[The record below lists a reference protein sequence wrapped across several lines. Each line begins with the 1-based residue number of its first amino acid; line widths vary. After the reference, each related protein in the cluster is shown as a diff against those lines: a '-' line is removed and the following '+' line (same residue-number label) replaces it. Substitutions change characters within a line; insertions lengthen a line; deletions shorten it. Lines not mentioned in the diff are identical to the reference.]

1 MRQIARTLLVLFA
14 VAVLL
19 SLTVG
24 RAAHKAIV
32 ITPGLPA
39 HLAGK
44 APSAPPAGLPPHLFV
59 SVGGTPIL
67 SHSATQEVP
76 LASLTKIMTA
86 YVVLTS
92 PRIYPLTKTIRF
104 TANDLYTGEAMRV
117 DQGDSVVLFKAG
129 QDVSIKD
136 MLYALLLPSGDNI
149 ATLLADAYPGGQSAF
164 VARMNADA
172 SKLGLTGARF
182 TEPSGLDPGDVASA
196 RDIALLSQAAMD
208 IPTFARVVATRSYS
222 VAGASPNPMLNL
234 NQLLGQL
241 PGAIGIKT
249 GWTPQAG
256 HNLAWA
262 VRTRLP
268 GNPVLIAVELGTPGP
283 VGAFGPVFQS
293 AASITAYGEGAVT
306 VKKITRGTTVATAKL
321 GLGLTVPLKA
331 ASTVY
336 LVGPGGAAVHFAV
349 TTGSP
354 GSLPTYVTAT
364 IAGQATPIPVTGVSL
379 PLWFRVARA
388 L

>member
-1 MRQIARTLLVLFA
+1 MRQVARTLLVLFA

-24 RAAHKAIV
+24 RAAH
-32 ITPGLPA
+32 TPVRVTSSLPG
-39 HLAGK
+39 HLAGS
-44 APSAPPAGLPPHLFV
+44 APAAPPASLPPHLFV
-59 SVGGTPIL
+59 SVGGVPVL
-67 SHSATQEVP
+67 SHDATQPVP

-86 YVVLTS
+86 YVVLSS
-92 PRIYPLTKTIRF
+92 PKVYPLTRTIRF

-117 DQGDSVVLFKAG
+117 DQGDSVVLFNAG
-129 QDVSIKD
+129 QEVSIKD

-149 ATLLADAYPGGQSAF
+149 ATLLADAYPGGEAAF
-164 VARMNADA
+164 VVKMNADA
-172 SKLGLTGARF
+172 AKLGLTSTHF

-196 RDIALLSQAAMD
+196 EDMARLSEAAMS
-208 IPTFARVVATRSYS
+208 IPTFARIVATRSYTL
-222 VAGASPNPMLNL
+222 AGASPNPMNNL

-256 HNLAWA
+256 HNLSWA

-268 GNPVLIAVELGTPGP
+268 GKPVLIAVELGSPGP
-283 VGAFGPVFQS
+283 VGAFGPVFRS
-293 AASITAYGEGAVT
+293 AAAITSYGEGAVT
-306 VKKITRGTTVATAKL
+306 VIKVARGTTVATAKL

-331 ASTVY
+331 AGTVY
-336 LVGPGGAAVHFAV
+336 LVGPKGAAVSFAAGA
-349 TTGSP
+349 GSA
-354 GSLPTYVTAT
+354 SVLPSQVSAL
-364 IAGQATPIPVTGVSL
+364 IAGQATPIPLEKVSL
-379 PLWFRVARA
+379 PLWFRLAQA

>member
-24 RAAHKAIV
+24 RAAHKPIDV
-32 ITPGLPA
+32 TSNLPS
-39 HLAGK
+39 HLAGGTPLP
-44 APSAPPAGLPPHLFV
+44 APANLPPHLFV
-59 SVGGTPIL
+59 TVGGAPVL
-67 SHSATQEVP
+67 SHSASAAVP

-92 PRIYPLTKTIRF
+92 PKIYPLSKTIRF

-117 DQGDSVVLFKAG
+117 DQGDSVVLFQAG
-129 QDVSIKD
+129 QDVTVQD

-149 ATLLADAYPGGQSAF
+149 ATLLADAYPGGEAAF

-172 SKLGLTGARF
+172 ARLGLRDAHF
-182 TEPSGLDPGDVASA
+182 TEPSGLDTGDVASA
-196 RDIALLSQAAMD
+196 SDIAKLSEAAMK
-208 IPTFARVVATRSYS
+208 IPTFARIVATRSYS
-222 VAGASPNPMLNL
+222 VAGASPNPMTNL

-241 PGAIGIKT
+241 PGAVGIKT

-262 VRTRLP
+262 VRTNLP
-268 GNPVLIAVELGTPGP
+268 GRPLLIAVELGSPGP
-283 VGAFGPVFQS
+283 VGAFGPVFRS
-293 AASITAYGEGAVT
+293 AAAITSYGEGAASVARLA
-306 VKKITRGTTVATAKL
+306 RGTTVATAKL
-321 GLGLTVPLKA
+321 GLGLSVPLRA
-331 ASTVY
+331 AKTVD
-336 LVGPGGAAVHFAV
+336 LVGPKGAAVEFALATDGLAGLPSEV
-349 TTGSP
+349 TVS
-354 GSLPTYVTAT
+354 
-364 IAGQATPIPVTGVSL
+364 IAGKTTSIPLEKVSL
-379 PLWFRVARA
+379 PFWFRLARA